1 MDILLLILLFTV
13 KHFVVDFVL
22 QTQEE
27 VEHKGTYLDWRG
39 VKHSVKHG
47 IATALC
53 FLVVAGWSNLGYAIF
68 VGCVD
73 IILHYHID
81 WTKMNYGNR
90 DIRTPQFWNHLG
102 LDQMAHQICY
112 ILLVWM
118 TFQ

>member
-47 IATALC
+47 LGTLFILVSIGASFEYSWIYGLLD
-53 FLVVAGWSNLGYAIF
+53 FLI
-68 VGCVD
+68 
-73 IILHYHID
+73 HYHID
-81 WTKMNYGNR
+81 WFKMNATRNL
-90 DIRTPQFWNHLG
+90 TPADRAFWVWLGFDQTLHHLT
-102 LDQMAHQICY
+102 Y
-112 ILLVWM
+112 IM
-118 TFQ
+118 FIAIMIS